1 MILLSRQERKTWEEP
16 RLLLRTEKL
25 LGKALQATFRGRG
38 EQMAGHL
45 GLWQEESLGLWQR
58 ALI

>member
-16 RLLLRTEKL
+16 WLLLRTEKL
-25 LGKALQATFRGRG
+25 LGKALQAAFRGRG

-45 GLWQEESLGLWQR
+45 GLWQEESPGLWQR